1 MPNKKIAVMQPYLFP
16 YIGYFQL
23 INAVDAYVL
32 YDDVQW
38 IRGWINRHTILQNG
52 EETKVTLAVDKH
64 GSRDLINQVS
74 FTSNPELKA
83 DYLNKIANAY
93 RHAPYFKE
101 TFSLIEDVINYENR
115 NVPKLIEYSLRQ
127 LNARLGITT
136 ELLFSSDIDYNRDV
150 NAQSKIIDIT
160 QKLNGETY
168 INNINGQ
175 HLYNRE
181 DFAAQNLTLKFLEKE
196 IEAYPQFGKEFVP
209 FLSIIDVL
217 MFNDVDT
224 VKNMV
229 TKGKLV

>member
-1 MPNKKIAVMQPYLFP
+1 MQNKKIAVMQPYLFP

-83 DYLNKIANAY
+83 DYLNKISNAY

-101 TFSLIEDVINYENR
+101 TFSLVEDVVNYENR
-115 NVPKLIEYSLRQ
+115 NVPKLIEYSLR
-127 LNARLGITT
+127 LLKSRLGITT

-150 NAQSKIIDIT
+150 NAQNKIIDIT

-181 DFAAQNLTLKFLEKE
+181 DFAIQNLTLKFLEKE
-196 IEAYPQFGKEFVP
+196 IDVYPQFGKEFVP
-209 FLSIIDVL
+209 YLSIIDVL
-217 MFNDVDT
+217 MFNDLET
-224 VKNMV
+224 VQKMI